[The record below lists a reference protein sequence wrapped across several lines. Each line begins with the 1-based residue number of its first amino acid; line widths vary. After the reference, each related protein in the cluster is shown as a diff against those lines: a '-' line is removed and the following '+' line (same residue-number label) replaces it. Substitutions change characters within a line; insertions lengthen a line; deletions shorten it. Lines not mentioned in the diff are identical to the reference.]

1 MLSDCCKSA
10 DNDKVDAV
18 AVQDINDGCCMQGLR
33 FTGQFTPTD
42 GLHITPRL
50 DLSIPVPTLSWASP
64 RIEPIKHLVVG
75 INGNESH
82 AQLESGAL

>member
-33 FTGQFTPTD
+33 TLGQFTPTD
-42 GLHITPRL
+42 RLRVSPRL
-50 DLSIPVPTLSWASP
+50 DLSILCRRSLGL
-64 RIEPIKHLVVG
+64 R
-75 INGNESH
+75 
-82 AQLESGAL
+82 LESSP